1 MQLPENPLIR
11 TFKTVGAVVLKL
23 VRLFAAFYLFIYLV
37 LILLGPN
44 APLEFS
50 TASTWSTTTEVYL
63 RNRTATPLRVMFTV
77 ARPVLHPDTIIWGVG
92 LSPQALGVAL
102 VQADS
107 LVVED
112 LRYPLAA
119 PLLLPGTAD
128 TVVIAGYTGRLP
140 PALRQRRRFNIH
152 ANQSNP
158 KRLRS
163 FNAAPLFDLTV
174 RVQRVPGQPDSLR
187 LTLLL
192 APDSVLRVGRR
203 KIAYYLGE
211 GSRFPVIE
219 GEDVPSEIPYR
230 PTYEVSSPPPVYHPL
245 AMRVQWRDAQGR
257 WQQQRPPVAA
267 LMQLP
272 PAKIVLPGAGYQLVR
287 RYWDYH

>member
-1 MQLPENPLIR
+1 MQLPENPLIG
-11 TFKTVGAVVLKL
+11 TFKTVGTVALKL
-23 VRLFAAFYLFIYLV
+23 VGLLAGLYLFILLV
-37 LILLGPN
+37 LILIGPN
-44 APLEFS
+44 APLELS
-50 TASTWSTTTEVYL
+50 TAPAWTTTTEVHL
-63 RNRTATPLRVMFTV
+63 RNRTATPLQVMFTV
-77 ARPVLHPDTIIWGVG
+77 ARPALHPDTIIWGVD

-102 VQADS
+102 VQVDS
-107 LVVED
+107 LVIED

-128 TVVIAGYTGRLP
+128 TVVIAGYAGSLP
-140 PALRQRRRFNIH
+140 PAPRQRRRFNIH

-158 KRLRS
+158 TRLRS
-163 FNAAPLFDLTV
+163 FNAAPIFDPTV

-192 APDSVLRVGRR
+192 APDSTVRVGRR
-203 KIAYYLGE
+203 KIAYYPGE

-219 GEDVPSEIPYR
+219 GDNVPSETPYR
-230 PTYEVSSPPPVYHPL
+230 PTYEVSSPPPAYYPL

-272 PAKIVLPGAGYQLVR
+272 AAELVLPGAGYQLVR